1 MGFLSNAV
9 EKVSKEFK
17 EAGPAKK
24 AAMAAAAATLAQG
37 TVVPAAGI
45 GLGFT
50 ALAAQQALG
59 AAGAGGVGA
68 AGAGGT
74 GLSSIGSGAGP
85 GGFIK
90 GLLGA
95 KNPSGMGLEGGG
107 VAEKLA
113 RGARAAALLKPTK
126 GEKRFEELVEE
137 GERDLE
143 QERKRLARAKGGF
156 TSDQFRR
163 YVAAGAGQ
171 VRSAVAERAAQ
182 LARGGSIGV
191 GQSGVQEESKRQLNK
206 QKLDAIR
213 GIYSGVRDEDIQA
226 LERQVERF
234 DQKKAEQQQR
244 VQLAGAMQRQAKT
257 QAVAA
262 TQPRVN
268 KTTTLT
274 DRKKGPGIE
283 DVSEA
288 ADLLDVI
295 K

>member
-1 MGFLSNAV
+1 
-9 EKVSKEFK
+9 
-17 EAGPAKK
+17 
-24 AAMAAAAATLAQG
+24 
-37 TVVPAAGI
+37 
-45 GLGFT
+45 
-50 ALAAQQALG
+50 
-59 AAGAGGVGA
+59 
-68 AGAGGT
+68 
-74 GLSSIGSGAGP
+74 
-85 GGFIK
+85 
-90 GLLGA
+90 
-95 KNPSGMGLEGGG
+95 MGLEGGG

-191 GQSGVQEESKRQLNK
+191 GQSGVQEAAKRQLQK
-206 QKLDAIR
+206 QQTDAIR
-213 GIYSGVRDEDIQA
+213 GIVSDVRGADVEA
-226 LERQVERF
+226 LERRAEKF

-244 VQLAGAMQRQAKT
+244 ELIAAQMQRQKMT

-262 TQPRVN
+262 TEPKVM
-268 KTTTLT
+268 KKTTLT
-274 DRKKGPGIE
+274 DRKKGLGKE
-283 DVSEA
+283 DADEA
-288 ADLLDVI
+288 ANLLEVI